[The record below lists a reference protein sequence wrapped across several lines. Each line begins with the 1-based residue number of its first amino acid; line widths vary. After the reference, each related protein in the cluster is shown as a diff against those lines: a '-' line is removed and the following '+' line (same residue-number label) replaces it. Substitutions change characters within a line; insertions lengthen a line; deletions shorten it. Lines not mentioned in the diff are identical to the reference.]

1 MKVNT
6 KIRAGGSTDRCGNPV
21 KNPPGGI
28 LQAQ

>member
-6 KIRAGGSTDRCGNPV
+6 KIRAGGATDRCGNPI
-21 KNPPGGI
+21 KQPPPI